1 MKGSQSIDFLFEMC
15 FYLLSLDTAPYK
27 ATASFQKDVEPVM
40 FPLFSKFAACGE
52 TPDEYNGWMLYDA
65 EDKNFFPEFKVNN

>member
-1 MKGSQSIDFLFEMC
+1 MSVVLSDF
-15 FYLLSLDTAPYK
+15 S
-27 ATASFQKDVEPVM
+27 
-40 FPLFSKFAACGE
+40 E

>member
-1 MKGSQSIDFLFEMC
+1 
-15 FYLLSLDTAPYK
+15 
-27 ATASFQKDVEPVM
+27 M

-52 TPDEYNGWMLYDA
+52 TPDEYNGWMLFYDA

>member
-1 MKGSQSIDFLFEMC
+1 MFLF
-15 FYLLSLDTAPYK
+15 
-27 ATASFQKDVEPVM
+27 
-40 FPLFSKFAACGE
+40 FSKFAPCGE